1 MDWRVVAVAIV
12 FSLYLGVL
20 GGTRR
25 EGDRRE
31 VVLAL
36 ILTFVAGIGI
46 LVAGPDDESA
56 ELAAVSLTVGPPV
69 AVVTILA
76 LAKFRS

>member
-25 EGDRRE
+25 EGDRRD

-36 ILTFVAGIGI
+36 VLTFVAGIGL
-46 LVAGPDDESA
+46 LVTGPDTESA
-56 ELAAVSLTVGPPV
+56 ELAAISLSVGPPV
-69 AVVTILA
+69 AVLTILA
-76 LAKFRS
+76 LARLRS